1 MNNKDNLRREFLQA
15 MNENIK
21 SELRR
26 LITDNSETTR
36 AILAEPYG
44 KLSTE
49 TMDIVI
55 TTLTPLMLQ
64 HLKHHIN
71 KWVNEEFSRPDCPWD
86 KNYACLQKK
95 RIFNNLSLKF
105 R

>member
-1 MNNKDNLRREFLQA
+1 MNNKDNLRREFLQV

-55 TTLTPLMLQ
+55 TTLTNGLMRNSVALIA
-64 HLKHHIN
+64 HGIRIMHACK
-71 KWVNEEFSRPDCPWD
+71 KSEFSII
-86 KNYACLQKK
+86 YH
-95 RIFNNLSLKF
+95 
-105 R
+105 